1 MQVEGIYTAEPRF
14 EAQAKALKL
23 KQEMAAAAAEEQ
35 KRLRGMPGLDLV
47 ETPKPLE
54 RQIRAEVEAKVKER
68 APEAVRQTQTSKVF
82 AKPEVYD
89 RAVTPGSIAGL
100 GEAASVARLR
110 GAMANLAYNQNKLRQ
125 LADEPLTTTGGEA
138 LSPTL
143 GNLDRW
149 LDQPR
154 QRKRYETQ
162 RLVQRLVQK
171 LPTLDYL
178 SWADRGMPRPE
189 TYTKENLTDYVPRIE
204 QLANYPWEMTKE
216 MRSEAKEVINTAHT
230 VGTIGNG
237 GSLVNFDPYRQAL
250 AAKDDEAAAK
260 WADLFYKLDGNVHT
274 KQYAVGKGFMDG
286 TGYTS
291 AMDVITQL
299 SPLEQ
304 PKQEF
309 KAFQNGADL
318 AAKKEPALNSA
329 AYLAG
334 RYAQL
339 RTLGELTGMGLNARG
354 ASGPYVPYIRA
365 GLTFGAS
372 QAIQES
378 GDLATGRISLP
389 EYLNHLSKVEKQ
401 GMFAQALGELFAA
414 GYYGAHYGGHGMGN
428 GVPQLPGGTGASTGT
443 SLMPQTGAPSNS
455 LINIRNR
462 DIVAIAGALQERGV
476 GARDAI
482 LTAIDLAEIKRKA
495 GENALTMTEKAF
507 DEAFEKGFNYD
518 IMQEIRETYSDK
530 LKEELKSGR
539 AREESKEEFIRRA
552 TAEGYTTYDRQDTCY
567 GFRRVEYPS
576 GRKAGKEVEASFR
589 AQEELKMLG
598 IQADVIDTEVL
609 YNRNGITRR
618 KRILQAATL
627 SHGHV
632 VINYMLDM
640 PFKETA
646 GHEAFHLWESGFGRE
661 EYVEILRDNLVFSSE
676 DFIHFQ
682 NEIAQ
687 HYMNGQI
694 DVTNDEEFDALA
706 EEIFA
711 YLSGM
716 IHAGDR
722 DAFLRPM
729 FRDYDAVKAA
739 WYELIRK
746 NR

>member
-14 EAQAKALKL
+14 EAKAKALKL

-54 RQIRAEVEAKVKER
+54 RQIRTEVEARVPEKVWKPKTTR
-68 APEAVRQTQTSKVF
+68 VF
-82 AKPEVYD
+82 EKPEVYD
-89 RAVTPGSIAGL
+89 RTVTPSGISDL

-110 GAMANLAYNQNKLRQ
+110 GAMANLEYNQNKLRQ
-125 LADEPLTTTGGEA
+125 LADEPLTTTGGAA

-154 QRKRYETQ
+154 QRERYETQ
-162 RLVQRLVQK
+162 QLVQRLMQK

-216 MRSEAKEVINTAHT
+216 MRSEAKEVINTAHP

-260 WADLFYKLDGNVHT
+260 WADPFYKLDGNVHT
-274 KQYAVGKGFMDG
+274 KQYALGKGVMDG

-291 AMDVITQL
+291 VMNAVTQL
-299 SPLEQ
+299 SPLERS
-304 PKQEF
+304 KQEF
-309 KAFQNGADL
+309 QAFQNGADL

-339 RTLGELTGMGLNARG
+339 RTLGELTGMGLNALG
-354 ASGPYVPYIRA
+354 ASGPYVPYIKA

-378 GDLATGRISLP
+378 GDLATGRITLP
-389 EYLNHLSKVEKQ
+389 EYLNHLSKAEKQ
-401 GMFAQALGELFAA
+401 GMLAQALGELFDA
-414 GYYGAHYGGHGMGN
+414 GYYGAHYGGYGTGN
-428 GVPQLPGGTGASTGT
+428 GVPQLPGGAGASAGT
-443 SLMPQTGAPSNS
+443 SLMPQAGAPANS

-482 LTAIDLAEIKRKA
+482 LTAIDLAEIKR
-495 GENALTMTEKAF
+495 NAKN
-507 DEAFEKGFNYD
+507 G
-518 IMQEIRETYSDK
+518 Q
-530 LKEELKSGR
+530 
-539 AREESKEEFIRRA
+539 
-552 TAEGYTTYDRQDTCY
+552 
-567 GFRRVEYPS
+567 V
-576 GRKAGKEVEASFR
+576 VEA
-589 AQEELKMLG
+589 EEDA
-598 IQADVIDTEVL
+598 ADFDDFYEQMYPDSVDPYSKIRYNSDGTIVVTDDWTNKGHQSIPKYYRPNAVL
-609 YNRNGITRR
+609 
-618 KRILQAATL
+618 
-627 SHGHV
+627 
-632 VINYMLDM
+632 
-640 PFKETA
+640 ETV
-646 GHEAFHLWESGFGRE
+646 SP
-661 EYVEILRDNLVFSSE
+661 
-676 DFIHFQ
+676 
-682 NEIAQ
+682 
-687 HYMNGQI
+687 NGQHDRTIYGKDGWFTTQIHGGDHCKSKQHPFGIHGEHAHDYYI
-694 DVTNDEEFDALA
+694 DPIAKSVKRTTRELTPIER
-706 EEIFA
+706 IQ
-711 YLSGM
+711 
-716 IHAGDR
+716 HADIIGR
-722 DAFLRPM
+722 
-729 FRDYDAVKAA
+729 
-739 WYELIRK
+739 
-746 NR
+746 

>member
-1 MQVEGIYTAEPRF
+1 
-14 EAQAKALKL
+14 
-23 KQEMAAAAAEEQ
+23 
-35 KRLRGMPGLDLV
+35 
-47 ETPKPLE
+47 
-54 RQIRAEVEAKVKER
+54 
-68 APEAVRQTQTSKVF
+68 
-82 AKPEVYD
+82 
-89 RAVTPGSIAGL
+89 
-100 GEAASVARLR
+100 
-110 GAMANLAYNQNKLRQ
+110 
-125 LADEPLTTTGGEA
+125 
-138 LSPTL
+138 
-143 GNLDRW
+143 
-149 LDQPR
+149 
-154 QRKRYETQ
+154 
-162 RLVQRLVQK
+162 
-171 LPTLDYL
+171 
-178 SWADRGMPRPE
+178 
-189 TYTKENLTDYVPRIE
+189 
-204 QLANYPWEMTKE
+204 
-216 MRSEAKEVINTAHT
+216 
-230 VGTIGNG
+230 
-237 GSLVNFDPYRQAL
+237 
-250 AAKDDEAAAK
+250 
-260 WADLFYKLDGNVHT
+260 
-274 KQYAVGKGFMDG
+274 
-286 TGYTS
+286 
-291 AMDVITQL
+291 
-299 SPLEQ
+299 
-304 PKQEF
+304 
-309 KAFQNGADL
+309 
-318 AAKKEPALNSA
+318 
-329 AYLAG
+329 
-334 RYAQL
+334 
-339 RTLGELTGMGLNARG
+339 
-354 ASGPYVPYIRA
+354 
-365 GLTFGAS
+365 
-372 QAIQES
+372 
-378 GDLATGRISLP
+378 
-389 EYLNHLSKVEKQ
+389 
-401 GMFAQALGELFAA
+401 
-414 GYYGAHYGGHGMGN
+414 MGN

>member
-14 EAQAKALKL
+14 EAKARALKL
-23 KQEMAAAAAEEQ
+23 KQEMAAAAEEEQ

-89 RAVTPGSIAGL
+89 RTVTPSGISDL

-110 GAMANLAYNQNKLRQ
+110 GAMANLEYNQNKLRQ
-125 LADEPLTTTGGEA
+125 LADEPLTTTGGAA

-154 QRKRYETQ
+154 QRERYETQ
-162 RLVQRLVQK
+162 QLVQRLMQK

-204 QLANYPWEMTKE
+204 QLANYPWKMTKE
-216 MRSEAKEVINTAHT
+216 MRSEAKEVINTAHP

-274 KQYAVGKGFMDG
+274 KQYALGKGVMDG

-291 AMDVITQL
+291 VMNAVTQL
-299 SPLEQ
+299 SPLERS
-304 PKQEF
+304 KQEF
-309 KAFQNGADL
+309 QAFQNGADL

-339 RTLGELTGMGLNARG
+339 RTPGELTGMGLNALG

-378 GDLATGRISLP
+378 GDLATGRITLP
-389 EYLNHLSKVEKQ
+389 EYLNHLSKAEKQ
-401 GMFAQALGELFAA
+401 GMLAQALGELFAV
-414 GYYGAHYGGHGMGN
+414 GYYGAHYGGYGTGN

-443 SLMPQTGAPSNS
+443 SLMPQAGAPSNS

-495 GENALTMTEKAF
+495 GENALTKTEKAF

-539 AREESKEEFIRRA
+539 AREESKEEFIQRA
-552 TAEGYTTYDRQDTCY
+552 NAEGYTTYEGKKGTY
-567 GFRRVEYPS
+567 GFRR
-576 GRKAGKEVEASFR
+576 AGDLRWGDRATARYYYEAQREFRELGLDITFIDGEVWW
-589 AQEELKMLG
+589 
-598 IQADVIDTEVL
+598 
-609 YNRNGITRR
+609 NNNGITHY
-618 KRILQAATL
+618 KIIPEAAAL
-627 SHGHV
+627 DHSML
-632 VINYMLDM
+632 VINKNATIKPREM
-640 PFKETA
+640 A
-646 GHEAFHLWESGFGRE
+646 GHEAFHCWKNDDCRE
-661 EYVEILRDNLVFSSE
+661 NFIDVVTDNLIFTSE
-676 DFIHFQ
+676 EFLNFQ
-682 NEIAQ
+682 GPIAAA
-687 HYMNGQI
+687 YLKDEV
-694 DVTNDEEFDALA
+694 DVTDDSQMDAFYEEL
-706 EEIFA
+706 FA
-711 YLSGM
+711 YFGGR
-716 IHAGDR
+716 IHAGIY
-722 DAFLRPM
+722 DAELCPM
-729 FRDYDAVKAA
+729 FRNYGAVKAA

>member
-14 EAQAKALKL
+14 EAKAKALKL
-23 KQEMAAAAAEEQ
+23 KQEMAAAAEEEQ

-54 RQIRAEVEAKVKER
+54 RQIRTEVEARVPEKVWKPKTTR
-68 APEAVRQTQTSKVF
+68 VF
-82 AKPEVYD
+82 EKPEIYD
-89 RAVTPGSIAGL
+89 RTVTPSSIAGL

-110 GAMANLAYNQNKLRQ
+110 GAMANLEYNQNKLRQ
-125 LADEPLTTTGGEA
+125 LADEPLTTTGGAA

-154 QRKRYETQ
+154 QRERYETQ
-162 RLVQRLVQK
+162 QLVQRLMQK

-204 QLANYPWEMTKE
+204 QLANYPWKMTKE
-216 MRSEAKEVINTAHT
+216 MRSEAKEVINTAHP

-260 WADLFYKLDGNVHT
+260 WADPFYKLDGNVHT
-274 KQYAVGKGFMDG
+274 KQYALGKGVMDG

-291 AMDVITQL
+291 VMNAVTQL
-299 SPLEQ
+299 SPLERS
-304 PKQEF
+304 KQEF
-309 KAFQNGADL
+309 QAFQNGADL

-339 RTLGELTGMGLNARG
+339 RTLGELTGMGLNALG
-354 ASGPYVPYIRA
+354 ASGPYVPYIKA

-378 GDLATGRISLP
+378 GDLATGRITLP
-389 EYLNHLSKVEKQ
+389 EYLNHLSKAEKQ
-401 GMFAQALGELFAA
+401 GMLAQALGELFDA
-414 GYYGAHYGGHGMGN
+414 GYYGAHYGGYGTGN

-482 LTAIDLAEIKRKA
+482 LTAIDLAEIKR
-495 GENALTMTEKAF
+495 NAKN
-507 DEAFEKGFNYD
+507 G
-518 IMQEIRETYSDK
+518 Q
-530 LKEELKSGR
+530 
-539 AREESKEEFIRRA
+539 
-552 TAEGYTTYDRQDTCY
+552 
-567 GFRRVEYPS
+567 V
-576 GRKAGKEVEASFR
+576 VEA
-589 AQEELKMLG
+589 EEDA
-598 IQADVIDTEVL
+598 ADFDDFYEQMYPDSVDPYSKIRYNSDGTIVVTDDWTNKGHQSIPKYYRPNAVL
-609 YNRNGITRR
+609 
-618 KRILQAATL
+618 
-627 SHGHV
+627 
-632 VINYMLDM
+632 
-640 PFKETA
+640 ETV
-646 GHEAFHLWESGFGRE
+646 SP
-661 EYVEILRDNLVFSSE
+661 
-676 DFIHFQ
+676 
-682 NEIAQ
+682 
-687 HYMNGQI
+687 NGQHDRTIYGKDGWFTTQIHGGDHCKSKQHPFGIHGEHAHDYYI
-694 DVTNDEEFDALA
+694 DPIAKSVKRTTRELTPIER
-706 EEIFA
+706 IQ
-711 YLSGM
+711 
-716 IHAGDR
+716 HADIIGR
-722 DAFLRPM
+722 
-729 FRDYDAVKAA
+729 
-739 WYELIRK
+739 
-746 NR
+746 

>member
-1 MQVEGIYTAEPRF
+1 MELQVEGIYTAEPRF
-14 EAQAKALKL
+14 EAKAKALKL
-23 KQEMAAAAAEEQ
+23 KQEMAAAAEEGR

-47 ETPKPLE
+47 ETPKRLE
-54 RQIRAEVEAKVKER
+54 RQIRTEVEARV
-68 APEAVRQTQTSKVF
+68 PEAVWKPKTTRMFEKPQTF
-82 AKPEVYD
+82 D
-89 RAVTPGSIAGL
+89 RTLTPSSIAGL

-110 GAMANLAYNQNKLRQ
+110 GAMANLEYNQNKLRR
-125 LADEPLTTTGGEA
+125 LADEPLTTTGGAA

-154 QRKRYETQ
+154 QRERYETQ
-162 RLVQRLVQK
+162 RLVQRLMQK

-204 QLANYPWEMTKE
+204 QLANYPGRPTKE
-216 MRSEAKEVINTAHT
+216 MKREAKEILGTAYMPE
-230 VGTIGNG
+230 GLGNG
-237 GSLVNFDPYRQAL
+237 VSIWNFEPYKQAKNSGNKEAERQWEKNYYGLVSQGFPRSYAMSQGFLNGSAAL
-250 AAKDDEAAAK
+250 PVAETIAAISKSDD
-260 WADLFYKLDGNVHT
+260 F
-274 KQYAVGKGFMDG
+274 
-286 TGYTS
+286 
-291 AMDVITQL
+291 
-299 SPLEQ
+299 
-304 PKQEF
+304 
-309 KAFQNGADL
+309 
-318 AAKKEPALNSA
+318 LNSLQA
-329 AYLAG
+329 YQEQGSRASARYPGWNQAGAVMGETVKYLA
-334 RYAQL
+334 L
-339 RTLGELTGMGLNARG
+339 RKAIGALVGAAGAAGPFVPFLT
-354 ASGPYVPYIRA
+354 A
-365 GLTFGAS
+365 GLIFSAS
-372 QAIQES
+372 RALQES

-389 EYLNHLSKVEKQ
+389 EYLNHLSKAEKQ

-443 SLMPQTGAPSNS
+443 SLMPQTGAPANS

-495 GENALTMTEKAF
+495 DENALTMTEKAF
-507 DEAFEKGFNYD
+507 DEAFEKEFNYD
-518 IMQEIRETYSDK
+518 IMEEIRETYSDE

-661 EYVEILRDNLVFSSE
+661 EYVEILRDNLVFSSG